1 MVKAGFIKSIQ
12 KNTPFKKLS
21 TSFISLAMIFILS
34 IVLYFVFNKQ
44 FREGNTG
51 MKKDGMK
58 KDDPMASLNQALKT
72 AEGKKDTA
80 KENFQ
85 LGKKAAAPKGSN

>member
-21 TSFISLAMIFILS
+21 TSFISLAMLFILS

-44 FREGNTG
+44 FREGIKNN
-51 MKKDGMK
+51 
-58 KDDPMASLNQALKT
+58 DPMASLNQALNT

-85 LGKKAAAPKGSN
+85 LGKKAAAPR

>member
-21 TSFISLAMIFILS
+21 TSFISLAMLFILS

-44 FREGNTG
+44 FREGNT
-51 MKKDGMK
+51 GMK

-85 LGKKAAAPKGSN
+85 LGKKAAAPRGSN

>member
-21 TSFISLAMIFILS
+21 TSFISLAMLFILS

-51 MKKDGMK
+51 MKKA
-58 KDDPMASLNQALKT
+58 DPMASLNQALNT